1 MLVPTRL
8 FVKDEFMQLDR
19 AVLSGLGQ
27 FIPPFG
33 WFKFFTFNGYNITRT
48 DINLI
53 GRKMKAISQVAS
65 IYD

>member
-1 MLVPTRL
+1 MLGPIRL
-8 FVKDEFMQLDR
+8 FVKDEFMQLAR

-27 FIPPFG
+27 FIPLFG

-48 DINLI
+48 YINLI
-53 GRKMKAISQVAS
+53 GRNKKAISQVAS